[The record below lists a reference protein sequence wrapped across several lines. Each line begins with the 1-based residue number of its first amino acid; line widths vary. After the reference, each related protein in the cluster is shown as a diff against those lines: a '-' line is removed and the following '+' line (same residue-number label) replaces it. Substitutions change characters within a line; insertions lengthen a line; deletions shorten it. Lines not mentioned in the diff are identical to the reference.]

1 MWAQLLKMT
10 VRSGHEDELLN
21 LSKTWEREVGN
32 SSDSGWLRT
41 QILRSE
47 ERPEEV
53 YLLVYFESEEKARA
67 NEATSR
73 HQELTGQIADL
84 AEGVPEFVDLIPVD
98 DSSRS

>member
-10 VRSGHEDELLN
+10 VRPENEDQLQN

-32 SSDSGWLRT
+32 SSGSGWMRT

-47 ERPEEV
+47 EHPDEV

-67 NEATSR
+67 NEATPR
-73 HQELTGQIADL
+73 HQELTGQMANL
-84 AEGVPEFVDLIPVD
+84 AEGAPEFVDLIPID
-98 DSSRS
+98 ESSRS